1 MSLPIHGLEGKKEKG
16 KEQRGKVR
24 GKKRRIKKDLDRKLE
39 KDSREMAKSDGVGST
54 PPQMRG
60 GAQLP
65 FSLPYPCASTAC

>member
-16 KEQRGKVR
+16 KGQRGKVR

-39 KDSREMAKSDGVGST
+39 KDSREMAKSDGVGS